1 MSPPRVLV
9 VEPSAPLRKLIRA
22 ALEGEGYTVVDTADG
37 TTALTVRDQFGP
49 DVVVQDL
56 VLPDMVGLELT
67 RQLRASPGG
76 EALPILAVSG
86 FLGGVQAARVAAAGF
101 SGLMLKPLDPARVI
115 EAVNAHIPAESH
127 HRPDIGK
134 ARRVLVVDD
143 DPVQLRLLTY
153 QLEAAG
159 FQVHAASSGEAALQ
173 LARNAAP
180 DAIVSDVMMPG
191 IDGFELCLQ
200 VRRDSTVAQ
209 IPLLLVSY
217 QYIEAADLDFARRVG
232 ATRFVQRPARSRELV
247 EAVLEV
253 ISNGGAPE
261 PSASVDLLDRAH
273 VHRVNRQLGRQ
284 VSLATRLAQTAA
296 IQASQLSL
304 LGGMADRLA
313 RGGAVDGVLED
324 LLPGCLDA
332 AGVSKG
338 ALYLVGA
345 DGAVETL
352 TCRPIVG
359 FRREEEGTLGDF
371 FGCLS
376 LLQGVVASGVAVRL
390 PSTAV
395 PREVTRRVLGGAGA
409 KAAMV
414 VPLGSDHPR
423 VGVLFAA
430 SDAPA
435 ANGSAPLAFLK
446 ALGSQIGQAI
456 ALAESFTQMTRALA
470 VRDEFLTIAAH
481 ELRTPLTAARLQVQ
495 GLAREAVEA
504 ASSATAV
511 KALPTKVSIIGRQL
525 ARLEG
530 LVDLLLDTTRA
541 DHQSLASRREV
552 MDLRELV
559 QATVAVTHQESPEA
573 SPLVTLAAGRPVV
586 GHWDRA
592 AIEAVVRNLVSNAIK
607 FSSDQ
612 PIDISI
618 EQRGERATLAVRDR
632 GIGIAPEDR
641 ERIFDKFERAVAT
654 RNYGGWGVGLWLAR
668 RHVEAHG
675 GTIRVESVVN
685 EGSTFIVEL
694 PLRPSGETRLE
705 VRRGGDE
712 PLGLPS

>member
-9 VEPSAPLRKLIRA
+9 VEPSAPLRKLIRV
-22 ALEGEGYTVVDTADG
+22 ALEGEGYVVLDAADG
-37 TTALTVRDQFGP
+37 ATALAERERFGP

-67 RQLRASPGG
+67 RQLRASSGG
-76 EALPILAVSG
+76 DALPILAVSG

-115 EAVNAHIPAESH
+115 EAVNAHIPAERH

-159 FQVHAASSGEAALQ
+159 FQVHHASSGEAALQ
-173 LARNAAP
+173 LARDHPP
-180 DAIVSDVMMPG
+180 DAIVSDVLMPG
-191 IDGFELCLQ
+191 TDGFELCLQ
-200 VRRDSTVAQ
+200 VRRDAALAH

-232 ATRFVQRPARSRELV
+232 ATRFVQRPVRSRELV
-247 EAVLEV
+247 EAVLEL
-253 ISNGGAPE
+253 ISNGVAPE
-261 PSASVDLLDRAH
+261 PSASVDFLNRTH

-304 LGGMADRLA
+304 LGGMADTLA
-313 RGGAVDGVLED
+313 RGGAVDGLLED

-332 AGVSKG
+332 AGISKG
-338 ALYLVGA
+338 ALFLVA
-345 DGAVETL
+345 PDGSDETL

-359 FRREEEGTLGDF
+359 FRREEEGALGDF
-371 FGCLS
+371 FGCPS
-376 LLQGVVASGVAVRL
+376 VLQQVVATGVAVRL
-390 PSTAV
+390 PSTAM
-395 PREVTRRVLGGAGA
+395 PREVTRRVLAGAGA
-409 KAAMV
+409 KAALV

-456 ALAESFTQMTRALA
+456 ALAESFSQLTRALA

-504 ASSATAV
+504 ASSSSAV
-511 KALPTKVSIIGRQL
+511 KALPAKVSVISRQL

-541 DHQSLASRREV
+541 DHRSMVSRREPV
-552 MDLRELV
+552 ELRELV
-559 QATVAVTHQESPEA
+559 RATVAVTRDESPES
-573 SPLVTLAAGRPVV
+573 SPLVTLAAGRPVT
-586 GHWDRA
+586 GQWDRA
-592 AIEAVVRNLVSNAIK
+592 ALEAVVRNLVSNAIK
-607 FSSDQ
+607 FSCNQ
-612 PIDISI
+612 PIDISV
-618 EQRGERATLAVRDR
+618 EQHGDRAALAVRDR
-632 GIGIAPEDR
+632 GIGIAPEDH
-641 ERIFDKFERAVAT
+641 ERIFGKFERAVAT

-675 GTIRVESVVN
+675 GTIRVESVLN
-685 EGSTFIVEL
+685 EGATFIVEL
-694 PLRPSGETRLE
+694 PLRPPGEGSLVVGHADT
-705 VRRGGDE
+705 E
-712 PLGLPS
+712 PVGLLS